1 MGKPSDNT
9 PRLGV
14 NPSGRVLETLL
25 AEEQD
30 RLALWL
36 PVFLG
41 LGIGGYFAL
50 SSEPA
55 WWLGALLV
63 GAAGGSMAAARTI
76 TQSGL
81 GRVAASALVAAA
93 LGFMAAQVRTASVA
107 APVLEQKTGPVSL
120 NGRVVLV
127 ETLPAG
133 EGARVTLD
141 RVRASLIAPER
152 TPEYV
157 RIRLKRLPAEP
168 LVPGDWI
175 AARAMLSPPPAPSA
189 PGAYD
194 FQRHAYF
201 RSLGAVGYV
210 IGGVTRTARAEEAPT
225 PEGEFWRGLERLRQD
240 LTLRIQQA
248 LPGAVGAVAA
258 ALMTGD
264 RAAIPASVNVAMR
277 DSGLAHLLS
286 ISGLHVGLVA
296 AILFVGL
303 RALLALVPPL
313 ALNFPIKKWTA
324 AAAIPGTLAYAVLSG
339 MAAPTQR
346 SVIMVGLVMLAV
358 LADRRALTMRTL
370 AWAAAAILL
379 VQPESLLNPGF
390 QMSFAAVAALIAAY
404 EWKGESWK
412 PEDSGWARNLFGI
425 FAAAA
430 LSSLVATLATTPYAV
445 YHFNRFAV
453 YGLAANMIAVPL
465 TSFWIMPWA
474 VLAFALMPFGLE
486 ALALGP
492 MGVGVDAVIAVATSV
507 ADWPGAGIL
516 APAMPLWGL
525 LLATAGGLWL
535 CLMRRRWRLA
545 GIPILISGL
554 ASAALTS
561 PPDVLVDGE
570 GRLLAVRT
578 ADGSLAVSAPRGNRL
593 SREAWLRLSG
603 VEEGEAAAWPGP
615 GEAGDA
621 GRFSCDRMG
630 CVVRA
635 HGRAVAL
642 VRDRAA
648 LAEDCGRADLVV
660 STVPAKRLCAGA
672 AVIDRSDLRA
682 KGAHAVWIG
691 AEGITVK
698 SVNDGRGD
706 RPWVLRPSGRAV
718 SPVGGRSESPRASKD
733 APRHVTAPGRSTP
746 EDEDDE

>member
-1 MGKPSDNT
+1 MAETREKPL
-9 PRLGV
+9 RAGV
-14 NPSGRVLETLL
+14 NPSSGAERAWEKLFS
-25 AEEQD
+25 EEQD

-41 LGIGGYFAL
+41 VGIGVYFAL
-50 SSEPA
+50 PSEPG
-55 WWLGALLV
+55 WWMGTLLV
-63 GAAGGSMAAARTI
+63 VATGGLMAAARLVSP
-76 TQSGL
+76 SGL
-81 GRVAASALVAAA
+81 GRVAAGALIATA
-93 LGFMAAQVRTASVA
+93 LGFAAAQVRTASVA
-107 APVLEQKTGPVSL
+107 APVLEQKTSPVSL
-120 NGRVVLV
+120 SGRIVLV

-133 EGARVTLD
+133 EGARITLD
-141 RVRASLIAPER
+141 RIRSSLIAPER

-157 RIRLKRLPAEP
+157 RVRLKRPPAEP

-175 AARAMLSPPPAPSA
+175 SARAVLSPPPAPSA
-189 PGAYD
+189 PGAFD

-201 RSLGAVGYV
+201 RSLGAVGFV
-210 IGGVTRTARAEEAPT
+210 IGGVTRIARAEDGPGG
-225 PEGEFWRGLERLRQD
+225 EGEFWRGLERLRQD
-240 LTLRIQQA
+240 LTLRIQTA
-248 LPGAVGAVAA
+248 LPGATGAVAA

-264 RAAIPASVNVAMR
+264 RSAIPASLNAAMR

-303 RALLALVPPL
+303 RAALALVPPL
-313 ALNFPIKKWTA
+313 ALKFSIKKWAA

-346 SVIMVGLVMLAV
+346 SVIMVGLVMVAV

-404 EWKGESWK
+404 EWKGEFQKS
-412 PEDSGWARNLFGI
+412 PEDSGWARNLFGV
-425 FAAAA
+425 FVAVA
-430 LSSLVATLATTPYAV
+430 LSSLVATAATTPYAV

-492 MGVGVDAVIAVATSV
+492 MGVGVEAVNAVAEAV

-525 LLATAGGLWL
+525 VLATVGGLWL

-545 GIPILISGL
+545 GVPVVIAGL
-554 ASAALTS
+554 ASAVLTA

-578 ADGSLAVSAPRGNRL
+578 AEGSLAISAPKGSRL
-593 SREAWLRLSG
+593 SRDTWLRLSG
-603 VEEGEAAAWPGP
+603 VEEGEAAPWPRP
-615 GEAGDA
+615 GEADDA
-621 GRFSCDRMG
+621 GRLRCDHMG

-635 HGRAVAL
+635 HGRAVAR
-642 VRDRAA
+642 VRDRGA
-648 LAEDCGRADLVV
+648 LIEDCARAELVV
-660 STVPAKRLCAGA
+660 STVPTKRLCAGA
-672 AVIDRSDLRA
+672 QAVIDRSDLRA
-682 KGAHAVWIG
+682 KGAHAIWIG
-691 AEGITVK
+691 ADGITVK
-698 SVNDGRGD
+698 AVNDARGN
-706 RPWVLRPSGRAV
+706 RPWVLRPPERY
-718 SPVGGRSESPRASKD
+718 
-733 APRHVTAPGRSTP
+733 PGRLPTTTPPTP
-746 EDEDDE
+746 EGEDDDGDE

>member
-1 MGKPSDNT
+1 MAESPEKPS
-9 PRLGV
+9 RAGV
-14 NPSGRVLETLL
+14 NPFAGVGRVAEKLL
-25 AEEQD
+25 SEEQD

-41 LGIGGYFAL
+41 VGIGIYFAL

-55 WWLGALLV
+55 WWTGALPLV
-63 GAAGGSMAAARTI
+63 LAGGVMAAARMSS
-76 TQSGL
+76 QVGL
-81 GRVAASALVAAA
+81 GRVAASALIAAA
-93 LGFMAAQVRTASVA
+93 IGFAAAQVRTASVA

-133 EGARVTLD
+133 EGARITLE
-141 RVRASLIAPER
+141 RVRSSLIAPER

-157 RIRLKRLPAEP
+157 RLRLKRLPAES

-189 PGAYD
+189 PGAFD

-201 RSLGAVGYV
+201 RSLGAVGFV
-210 IGGVTRTARAEEAPT
+210 VGGVTRTSRAEDGPGG
-225 PEGEFWRGLERLRQD
+225 EGEFWRGLERLRQD
-240 LTLRIQQA
+240 LTLRIRTT
-248 LPGAVGAVAA
+248 LPGSGGAVAA

-264 RAAIPASVNVAMR
+264 RSAIPASVNTAMR
-277 DSGLAHLLS
+277 DSGLVHLLS

-303 RALLALVPPL
+303 RAVLALVPPL

-324 AAAIPGTLAYAVLSG
+324 AVAIPGTLAYAALAG

-346 SVIMVGLVMLAV
+346 SFIMVGLVMVAV

-390 QMSFAAVAALIAAY
+390 QMSFAAVAALIAVY
-404 EWKGESWK
+404 EWKGEIQTPS
-412 PEDSGWARNLFGI
+412 ERSGWAGNLVGVFV
-425 FAAAA
+425 AVAV
-430 LSSLVATLATTPYAV
+430 SSLVATAATTPFAV

-486 ALALGP
+486 ALALRP
-492 MGVGVDAVIAVATSV
+492 MGFGVDAVIAVAEAV

-525 LLATAGGLWL
+525 GLATAGGLWL
-535 CLMRRRWRLA
+535 CLMRRNWRLA
-545 GIPILISGL
+545 GVAPLIAGL
-554 ASAALTS
+554 GSALLTA
-561 PPDVLVDGE
+561 PPDILVDGE

-603 VEEGEAAAWPGP
+603 VEEGEAAAWPRP
-615 GEAGDA
+615 GEADDS
-621 GRFSCDRMG
+621 GRLRCDRMG

-642 VRDRAA
+642 VRDRGA
-648 LAEDCGRADLVV
+648 LIEDCARAELVV

-672 AVIDRSDLRA
+672 AAVIDRGDLRA

-691 AEGITVK
+691 ADGITVK
-698 SVNDGRGD
+698 AVNDERGN
-706 RPWVLRPSGRAV
+706 RPWVLRPSERYPRRA
-718 SPVGGRSESPRASKD
+718 PA
-733 APRHVTAPGRSTP
+733 TAPPTP
-746 EDEDDE
+746 VDESEDDGGEE

>member
-1 MGKPSDNT
+1 MAETREKSLRAGINPFA
-9 PRLGV
+9 GV
-14 NPSGRVLETLL
+14 GRVMEKFLS
-25 AEEQD
+25 EEQD

-41 LGIGGYFAL
+41 VGIGVYFAL
-50 SSEPA
+50 SAEPA
-55 WWLGALLV
+55 WWTGGLLLV
-63 GAAGGSMAAARTI
+63 VAGAGAAAARMM
-76 TQSGL
+76 SPAGL
-81 GRVAASALVAAA
+81 GRVLAGALVAAA
-93 LGFMAAQVRTASVA
+93 VGFAAAQIRTASVA

-120 NGRVVLV
+120 SGRVILV

-133 EGARVTLD
+133 EGARITLE
-141 RVRASLIAPER
+141 RVRSTLIAPER

-157 RIRLKRLPAEP
+157 RLRLKWPPAEP

-175 AARAMLSPPPAPSA
+175 SARAMLSPPPAPSA

-210 IGGVTRTARAEEAPT
+210 VGGVTRTARAEDGPGG
-225 PEGEFWRGLERLRQD
+225 EGEFWRGLERLRQE
-240 LTLRIQQA
+240 LTLRVQAA
-248 LPGAVGAVAA
+248 LPGATGAVAA

-264 RAAIPASVNVAMR
+264 RSAIPTSVNTAMR
-277 DSGLAHLLS
+277 DSGLVHLLS

-303 RALLALVPPL
+303 RAALALVSPL

-324 AAAIPGTLAYAVLSG
+324 AAAIPGTLAYAALAG

-346 SVIMVGLVMLAV
+346 SVMMVGLVMVAV
-358 LADRRALTMRTL
+358 LVDRRALTMRTL

-404 EWKGESWK
+404 EWKGERPRPSERPDWTEK
-412 PEDSGWARNLFGI
+412 LIGV
-425 FAAAA
+425 FAVVAV
-430 LSSLVATLATTPYAV
+430 SSLVATAATTPYAV

-453 YGLAANMIAVPL
+453 YGLAANMVAVPL

-474 VLAFALMPFGLE
+474 VMAFALMPFGLE
-486 ALALGP
+486 ALALRP
-492 MGVGVDAVIAVATSV
+492 MGLGVDAVIAVAETV

-525 LLATAGGLWL
+525 VLATAGGLWL
-535 CLMRRRWRLA
+535 CLLRGRWRLA
-545 GIPILISGL
+545 GVPVLIVGL
-554 ASAALTS
+554 GSVLLTT

-578 ADGSLAVSAPRGNRL
+578 ADGGLAVSAPRGNRL
-593 SREAWLRLSG
+593 SRESWLRLSG
-603 VEEGEAAAWPGP
+603 VEEGEAAAWPRP
-615 GEAGDA
+615 GEADDA
-621 GRFSCDRMG
+621 GRLRCDQMG

-635 HGRAVAL
+635 HGRVVAL
-642 VRDRAA
+642 VRDRGALIEDCA
-648 LAEDCGRADLVV
+648 LAELVV
-660 STVPAKRLCAGA
+660 STVPAGRQCASMGA
-672 AVIDRSDLRA
+672 GTVVIDRNDLRA
-682 KGAHAVWIG
+682 KGAHAIWIG
-691 AEGITVK
+691 AGGITVK
-698 SVNDGRGD
+698 AVNDERGN
-706 RPWVLRPSGRAV
+706 RPWVLRPPERALRRALV
-718 SPVGGRSESPRASKD
+718 S
-733 APRHVTAPGRSTP
+733 APPSP
-746 EDEDDE
+746 EDEDDGSE

>member
-1 MGKPSDNT
+1 MAETREKPSRT
-9 PRLGV
+9 GV
-14 NPSGRVLETLL
+14 NPFAGPGRSLEKLF
-25 AEEQD
+25 AEEQE

-41 LGIGGYFAL
+41 LGIGVYFAL
-50 SSEPA
+50 PSEPA
-55 WWLGALLV
+55 WSTGALLLV
-63 GAAGGSMAAARTI
+63 LAGGFMAAARMTAEA
-76 TQSGL
+76 GL
-81 GRVAASALVAAA
+81 GRVAASALIAAA
-93 LGFMAAQVRTASVA
+93 IGFAAAQVRTANVA
-107 APVLEQKTGPVSL
+107 APVLDQKTGPASL
-120 NGRVVLV
+120 NGRIVLV

-133 EGARVTLD
+133 EGARITLE
-141 RVRASLIAPER
+141 RIRSSLIAPER

-157 RIRLKRLPAEP
+157 RLRLKRLPAEP

-175 AARAMLSPPPAPSA
+175 SARAMLSPPPAPSA
-189 PGAYD
+189 PGAFD

-201 RSLGAVGYV
+201 RSLGAVGFV
-210 IGGVTRTARAEEAPT
+210 IGGVTRTARAEDGPGGA
-225 PEGEFWRGLERLRQD
+225 GEFWRGLERLRQD
-240 LTLRIQQA
+240 LTLRIQTA
-248 LPGAVGAVAA
+248 LPGSSGAVAA

-264 RAAIPASVNVAMR
+264 RAAIPASVNAAMR

-303 RALLALVPPL
+303 RAVLALVPPL

-346 SVIMVGLVMLAV
+346 SVIMVGLVMVAV

-404 EWKGESWK
+404 EWKGEFHK
-412 PEDSGWARNLFGI
+412 PSEDRGWAKNLFGI
-425 FAAAA
+425 FAAVA
-430 LSSLVATLATTPYAV
+430 LSSLVATAATTPYAV

-492 MGVGVDAVIAVATSV
+492 MGIGAEAVIAVAETV

-525 LLATAGGLWL
+525 VLATSGGLWL

-545 GIPILISGL
+545 GVAPLIAGL
-554 ASAALTS
+554 GSALLSA

-578 ADGSLAVSAPRGNRL
+578 ADGGLAISAPRGNRL
-593 SREAWLRLSG
+593 SRDTWLRLSG
-603 VEEGEAAAWPGP
+603 VEEGEAASWPKP
-615 GEAGDA
+615 GEADDA
-621 GRFSCDRMG
+621 GRLRCDRMG

-648 LAEDCGRADLVV
+648 LIEDCALADLVV

-672 AVIDRSDLRA
+672 TVVIDRNDMRA
-682 KGAHAVWIG
+682 KGAHAIWIG
-691 AEGITVK
+691 TDGITVK
-698 SVNDGRGD
+698 AVNDGRGT
-706 RPWVLRPSGRAV
+706 RPWVPRPPER
-718 SPVGGRSESPRASKD
+718 
-733 APRHVTAPGRSTP
+733 APRRAPATAPPSPGG
-746 EDEDDE
+746 EDDDGDE

>member
-1 MGKPSDNT
+1 MAETREKPFRAD
-9 PRLGV
+9 V
-14 NPSGRVLETLL
+14 NPFTGLGLSCEKLL
-25 AEEQD
+25 SEEQD

-41 LGIGGYFAL
+41 LGIGVYFAL
-50 SSEPA
+50 SAEPA
-55 WWLGALLV
+55 WWTGGTALVIACGL
-63 GAAGGSMAAARTI
+63 MAAARMV
-76 TQSGL
+76 SPAGL
-81 GRVAASALVAAA
+81 GRIVANALIAATF
-93 LGFMAAQVRTASVA
+93 GFAVAQVRTASVA
-107 APVLEQKTGPVSL
+107 APVLEQRAGPLSL
-120 NGRVVLV
+120 NGRIVLV

-133 EGARVTLD
+133 EGARITLD
-141 RVRASLIAPER
+141 RIRLSQIVPER

-157 RIRLKRLPAEP
+157 RVRLKHLPAEP

-175 AARAMLSPPPAPSA
+175 SARAMLSPPPAPSA
-189 PGAYD
+189 PGAFD

-201 RSLGAVGYV
+201 RSLGAVGFLA
-210 IGGVTRTARAEEAPT
+210 GDVTRTARAEDVPGG
-225 PEGEFWRGLERLRQD
+225 EGEFWRGLERLRQD
-240 LTLRIQQA
+240 LTLRIQTA
-248 LPGAVGAVAA
+248 LPGATGAVAA

-264 RAAIPASVNVAMR
+264 RSAIPASLNVAMR

-303 RALLALVPPL
+303 RALLALIPPL

-324 AAAIPGTLAYAVLSG
+324 AAAIPGTLAYSVLSG

-346 SVIMVGLVMLAV
+346 SVIMVGLVMVAV

-370 AWAAAAILL
+370 AWAAAAILI
-379 VQPESLLNPGF
+379 VQPESLFNPGF
-390 QMSFAAVAALIAAY
+390 QMSFAAVAGLIAVF
-404 EWKGESWK
+404 EWRGESRALS
-412 PEDSGWARNLFGI
+412 ERSGWARKMAGVFTVTV
-425 FAAAA
+425 
-430 LSSLVATLATTPYAV
+430 LSSLVATAATTPYAI

-486 ALALGP
+486 ALALQP
-492 MGVGVDAVIAVATSV
+492 MGLGVEAVNVVAETV

-525 LLATAGGLWL
+525 ILATFGGLWL

-545 GIPILISGL
+545 GVPVLIAGL
-554 ASAALTS
+554 ASAALTA

-570 GRLLAVRT
+570 GKLLAVRT
-578 ADGSLAVSAPRGNRL
+578 ADGGLAISAPRGNRL
-593 SREAWLRLSG
+593 SRDTWLRLSG
-603 VEEGEAAAWPGP
+603 VEEGEAAVWPKA
-615 GEAGDA
+615 GEADDA
-621 GRFSCDRMG
+621 GRLRCDRMG

-642 VRDRAA
+642 VRDRGA
-648 LAEDCGRADLVV
+648 LSEDCLRAELVV
-660 STVPAKRLCAGA
+660 STVPAKRLCKDAA
-672 AVIDRSDLRA
+672 AVIDPADLRA

-698 SVNDGRGD
+698 AVNDERGN
-706 RPWVLRPSGRAV
+706 RPWVLKPSERYPRQARPTV
-718 SPVGGRSESPRASKD
+718 QPSPLN
-733 APRHVTAPGRSTP
+733 
-746 EDEDDE
+746 DEEEEEN